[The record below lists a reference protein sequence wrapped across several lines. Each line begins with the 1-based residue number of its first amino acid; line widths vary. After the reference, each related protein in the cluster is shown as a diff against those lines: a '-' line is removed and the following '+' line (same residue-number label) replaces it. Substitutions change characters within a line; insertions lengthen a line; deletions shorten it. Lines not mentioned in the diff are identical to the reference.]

1 MTKQSKMKLK
11 LQKLNPDATL
21 PSYAHPGD
29 AGLDLHTIEDHEM
42 QPKERH
48 VFKTGIALEIPE
60 GYVGLIWD
68 KSGLAGKHGLHHFAG
83 VIDSTY
89 RGEIQVVIYNSNQE
103 PYQFKKGDK
112 IAQLLIQKMEKAE
125 LEEVTEL
132 SPTTR
137 ADQGW
142 GSSGR

>member
-1 MTKQSKMKLK
+1 MRVKI
-11 LQKLNPDATL
+11 QKLDPKAIA

-48 VFKTGIALEIPE
+48 VFKTGIAMEIPE

-68 KSGLAGKHGLHHFAG
+68 KSGLAAKYGLHHFAG

-103 PYQFKKGDK
+103 SYHIKQGDK
-112 IAQLLIQKMEKAE
+112 IAQILIQKHEKVE
-125 LEEVTEL
+125 LEEVEEL
-132 SPTTR
+132 SPTSR
-137 ADQGW
+137 QDQGW
-142 GSSGR
+142 GSTGR